1 MKKFLTY
8 AFALLI
14 LIFTFSL
21 TACGAG
27 DVGDKSYME
36 SQSAANEVNSQ
47 AESSQAQEDTTEMEK
62 KPGIDAMA
70 DYFIAQGLIK
80 EDTKQQ
86 VAPQVIGAK
95 EGLRYTAQ
103 VGSSSFN
110 IEFYEFDTNNLNETA
125 EKTLN
130 SIREAGQFEL
140 LNTKVNAVISNNGKY
155 IMIYGDTSEN
165 EDNLAEKE
173 KNTEIFVNWP

>member
-47 AESSQAQEDTTEMEK
+47 AESSQAQ
-62 KPGIDAMA
+62 GG
-70 DYFIAQGLIK
+70 GL
-80 EDTKQQ
+80 ETLQSLQ
-86 VAPQVIGAK
+86 T
-95 EGLRYTAQ
+95 LR
-103 VGSSSFN
+103 
-110 IEFYEFDTNNLNETA
+110 L
-125 EKTLN
+125 LP
-130 SIREAGQFEL
+130 EAGGL
-140 LNTKVNAVISNNGKY
+140 VLVVC
-155 IMIYGDTSEN
+155 
-165 EDNLAEKE
+165 
-173 KNTEIFVNWP
+173 P